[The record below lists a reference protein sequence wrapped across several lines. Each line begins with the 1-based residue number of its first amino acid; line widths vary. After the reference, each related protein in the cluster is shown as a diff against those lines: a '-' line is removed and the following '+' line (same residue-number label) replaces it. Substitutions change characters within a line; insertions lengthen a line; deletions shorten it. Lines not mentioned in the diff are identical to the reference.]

1 MADLDAEGRTIS
13 ARRGDEAIL
22 ANDGLPSGRGHGV
35 AGSAEAALRS
45 ASRPAIGGF
54 GLPAS
59 LNGSGTIRYV
69 MVSDG
74 AAAPTAAEVKAG
86 TASGGGAALKSGSF
100 AVGATPYASSIPTV
114 TGLTAGT
121 RYDVYFV
128 AEASNSTPN
137 LTTSPAKVGVKGAAP
152 GNAVPT
158 NSAGPSVSGTATV
171 GNALTATT
179 GTWSDADGDPL
190 SYTYK
195 WYRAEDTNGTDAT
208 LISGATTSSYTLTTA
223 DAHKYLRVVVTA
235 NDGNGGTQTASSFY
249 TAIANSTPVNSAVP
263 SVVGTASVGN
273 ALIATTGTWSDA
285 DGDSQAYTYQWY
297 RAEDTNGTNAAAI
310 TGATTSS
317 YTLTTADAHKYLRV
331 VVRANDGRG
340 GTQTAASTYT
350 AITNST
356 PANSALP
363 SVSGTATVGNALSTT
378 TGTWSDADGD
388 TLTYTYQWY
397 RASDSAG
404 TGEATITGA
413 TTSSYTLV
421 AGDLAKYIRVEV
433 TASDSKGGTQTSST
447 TRTVVAAPSN
457 AAPTNSVVPSVS
469 GTATVGN
476 ALSAANGTWSDADGD
491 SLSYTYQWYRADDTN
506 GTNAASI
513 SGATAATYTLT
524 TADAHKYLRVV
535 VTAND
540 GNSHTPT
547 TASTY
552 TAITNSAPANSA
564 VPSVSGTATVG
575 NALSTTNGTWS
586 DADGDTLSY
595 TYQWYRADSSSGT
608 NETAISGATNSSYTL
623 TASEASKYL
632 RVVVTANDSNG
643 SSTQTATS
651 TRTQALDATP
661 PSITGVS
668 IPDSAAKIG
677 DVVTATISVA
687 SDNDTYT
694 LGSGSIGGFAL
705 GNLSKVSDTSYTATF
720 TVTAGGTDVAAGAD
734 IPVNLVLTDSA
745 NNSNIA
751 YTTAISQS
759 ADAIDANKPALLS
772 ANPADDATGVGITQ
786 NLVLTFSEPVQS
798 GSGNVTLYKTG
809 VSTAVETFAISDARV
824 TVSGSQITLNPAI
837 TLDYSTSYYLEIAS
851 GAVTDL
857 AGNIYDGLSGGTS
870 YNFTTASAP
879 PPPQDDPPPPAVAQ
893 TTTKTETVDGVVIRE
908 TTQVTS
914 DGSVTQTL
922 DVPIVTATRLEEN
935 AKTSNADIPLVK
947 DTASGQSLLEAS
959 LPVGVGLQVE
969 TSTTA
974 ATGAG
979 TGLDGLIRAIR
990 NRTESQP
997 DDKARM
1003 TSVGQTFLDV
1013 LPPAT
1018 NLTVRT
1024 IIPVVADPAA
1034 PPAAPIVIT
1043 GTAPAAGSTQQQAIV
1058 IDVRN
1063 LPKGTVLQ
1071 LQNVEFAAIVGDVR
1085 VSGGE
1090 GSQMVVGDSG
1100 SQIIVLGADDDT
1112 LRGGGGNDFVGSE
1125 GGDDQLWGDEGADT
1139 VTGGIG
1145 NDVLYGNQQD
1155 DFVYGN
1161 QGADTIFGGQD
1172 RDTVFGGQDGD
1183 VLYGNRADDVLYGQ
1197 LGDDTLFGGQSD
1209 DVLWGGQ
1216 GNDLLAGNLG
1226 ADTLYGGQ
1234 GADVFRIGAAEEG
1247 GDMVAD
1253 FEAGVDKIAVA
1264 GPNFGDIQAGALSA
1278 RHFALDNPATTGA
1291 QFVFSTRTGVLSFDA
1306 DGVGA
1311 GAAVA
1316 IATLNVRTLSAND
1329 ILVVGSSG

>member
-1 MADLDAEGRTIS
+1 MADLDAGWRTMS
-13 ARRGDEAIL
+13 ARGGDAAAL
-22 ANDGLPSGRGHGV
+22 ANDGLPSGRGYGV
-35 AGSAEAALRS
+35 AGFAEAALPS

-59 LNGSGTIRYV
+59 LNGAGTIRYV
-69 MVSDG
+69 VVSDG
-74 AAAPTAAEVKAG
+74 AAAPTVAEVKAG

-100 AVGATPYASSIPTV
+100 AFGAGPLTSSIPSV
-114 TGLTAGT
+114 TGLITGT
-121 RYDVYFV
+121 TYDVYFV
-128 AEASNSTPN
+128 TEASNSTPN
-137 LTTSPAKVGVKGAAP
+137 LTTAPTKVGVKGAAP

-158 NSAGPSVSGTATV
+158 NSAVPSISGTATV
-171 GNALTATT
+171 TNVLTATN

-190 SYTYK
+190 SYSYK

-208 LISGATTSSYTLTTA
+208 LITGATAASYTLTTADAHKHLRVVVTANDGQGGTQTASSTYTAITNSTPTNSVVPSVSGTAAVGNALSAATGTWADADSDSLTYTYQWYRASDTNGAGSASITGATSASYTLQLGDFNKYVRVVVTANDGKGGTQTATSAYSAPVVASNGAPTNSVVPTVSGTATVGNALSAGDGTWSDPDSNPLTYTYQWYRADDTNGTNLASISGATASSYTLTTT

-235 NDGNGGTQTASSFY
+235 NDGQGGTQTASS
-249 TAIANSTPVNSAVP
+249 V
-263 SVVGTASVGN
+263 
-273 ALIATTGTWSDA
+273 
-285 DGDSQAYTYQWY
+285 
-297 RAEDTNGTNAAAI
+297 
-310 TGATTSS
+310 
-317 YTLTTADAHKYLRV
+317 
-331 VVRANDGRG
+331 
-340 GTQTAASTYT
+340 YT
-350 AITNST
+350 AITNSAPT
-356 PANSALP
+356 NSAVP

-378 TGTWSDADGD
+378 NGVWSDADGD
-388 TLTYTYQWY
+388 GRTFTYQWY
-397 RASDSAG
+397 RADDTNG
-404 TGEATITGA
+404 TNLASISGA
-413 TTSSYTLV
+413 TASSYTLTT
-421 AGDLAKYIRVEV
+421 ADAHKYLRAVV
-433 TASDSKGGTQTSST
+433 TANDGQGGTQTATSAY
-447 TRTVVAAPSN
+447 AAITNS
-457 AAPTNSVVPSVS
+457 APTNSVVPSVS
-469 GTATVGN
+469 GTATVG
-476 ALSAANGTWSDADGD
+476 S
-491 SLSYTYQWYRADDTN
+491 
-506 GTNAASI
+506 
-513 SGATAATYTLT
+513 
-524 TADAHKYLRVV
+524 
-535 VTAND
+535 
-540 GNSHTPT
+540 
-547 TASTY
+547 
-552 TAITNSAPANSA
+552 
-564 VPSVSGTATVG
+564 
-575 NALSTTNGTWS
+575 ALSTTNGTWS

-608 NETAISGATNSSYTL
+608 NETAISGATSSSYTL
-623 TASEASKYL
+623 TGSDASKYV

-651 TRTQALDATP
+651 SRTQALDATP

-668 IPDSAAKIG
+668 IPDSAMKIG
-677 DVVTATISVA
+677 DVVTATISVT
-687 SDNDTYT
+687 SDSDTYT

-745 NNSNIA
+745 NNSNTA
-751 YTTAISQS
+751 YTTAISQPG
-759 ADAIDANKPALLS
+759 DTIDVNKPALLS

-809 VSTAVETFAISDARV
+809 VGTAVETFAITDARV
-824 TVSGSQITLNPAI
+824 TVSGSQITVNPNA

-879 PPPQDDPPPPAVAQ
+879 PPPQDDPPPPGGAQ

-914 DGSVTQTL
+914 DGSVTQTI
-922 DVPIVTATRLEEN
+922 DIPIVTATRLEEN
-935 AKTSNADIPLVK
+935 AKTSNADIPLAK

-990 NRTESQP
+990 NRTENQP

-1034 PPAAPIVIT
+1034 PPTAPIVIT

-1071 LQNVEFAAIVGDVR
+1071 LQNVEFAAIVGDVQ
-1085 VSGGE
+1085 VGGGE

-1183 VLYGNRADDVLYGQ
+1183 ILYGNRADDVLYGQ

-1216 GNDLLAGNLG
+1216 GNDLLAGNRG
-1226 ADTLYGGQ
+1226 ADTLYGGR
-1234 GADVFRIGAAEEG
+1234 GADVFRINAAEEG
-1247 GDMVAD
+1247 GDVIAD
-1253 FEAGVDKIAVA
+1253 FEAGVDKLLLFS
-1264 GPNFGDIQAGALSA
+1264 PNFPGAGGGTLPA
-1278 RHFALDNPATTGA
+1278 RHFALDAPATADAT
-1291 QFVFSTRTGVLSFDA
+1291 FVFNTRTGMLSFDA
-1306 DGVGA
+1306 DGSGA

-1316 IATLNVRTLSAND
+1316 LATLNVRTLGAGD
-1329 ILVVGSSG
+1329 IVLLGPGG